1 MFVITIVW
9 STNGYKKVP
18 TFNKHAISPSFYA
31 VISPD
36 MYTRRETA
44 GNDNSASEIGYMC
57 IVLRLLSTSI
67 VAQQSTH

>member
-18 TFNKHAISPSFYA
+18 TFNKHAISPSF
-31 VISPD
+31 SPG